1 MFYYSEQPVL
11 GSSIN
16 SGCGIPL
23 GDRKMKSMG
32 LAPVTLVLALVVAA
46 SAAVGVALT
55 QWTSPSE
62 TGTATYVYP
71 SSSFPSSI
79 SARPGETFIIQLGS
93 NAGSTGFDWK
103 VSTSSGIHYLN
114 YSTVSFATLPGGSDV
129 RNYFF
134 KADQTGTQTITLVD
148 QRPWAP
154 YETAATITIQ
164 VNVG

>member
-1 MFYYSEQPVL
+1 
-11 GSSIN
+11 
-16 SGCGIPL
+16 
-23 GDRKMKSMG
+23 MKSMG
-32 LAPVTLVLALVVAA
+32 LAPVTLFLALVVAA
-46 SAAVGVALT
+46 SAAVGVVLT
-55 QWTSPSE
+55 QQWISPQETS
-62 TGTATYVYP
+62 TATYVYP

-103 VSTSSGIHYLN
+103 VSTSSGLHYLN
-114 YSTVSFATLPGGSDV
+114 YSTVSYATLPGGSDV

-134 KADQTGTQTITLVD
+134 KADQTGTQTITFVN
-148 QRPWAP
+148 QRPWAL